1 MDVVQR
7 VPDHYGSLLLSLLS
21 ATTTRAAVSFFHSL
35 FCPFPRTPI
44 VDPFTTAMA
53 SDALSAHVMQALEVY
68 TKGTK
73 AWFEDDKEAW
83 VSASVKSKEM
93 TDTNVRIVFQDDEDE
108 SRVSQRVY
116 PTTVATMLIS
126 FYLIG
131 TCL

>member
-1 MDVVQR
+1 
-7 VPDHYGSLLLSLLS
+7 
-21 ATTTRAAVSFFHSL
+21 
-35 FCPFPRTPI
+35 
-44 VDPFTTAMA
+44 MA
-53 SDALSAHVMQALEVY
+53 SEALSPHVMQALEVY

-116 PTTVATMLIS
+116 PTTTISVILIS
-126 FYLIG
+126 FSLIG

>member
-1 MDVVQR
+1 ML
-7 VPDHYGSLLLSLLS
+7 HNLFLTLYGSLHQCHFAPPFPFS
-21 ATTTRAAVSFFHSL
+21 SFFL
-35 FCPFPRTPI
+35 FCAFTRTP
-44 VDPFTTAMA
+44 VPDTFTTAMA

-108 SRVSQRVY
+108 SRVSQHVVFKKTTMCLYRVY
-116 PTTVATMLIS
+116 KGT
-126 FYLIG
+126 YL
-131 TCL
+131 

>member
-1 MDVVQR
+1 
-7 VPDHYGSLLLSLLS
+7 
-21 ATTTRAAVSFFHSL
+21 
-35 FCPFPRTPI
+35 
-44 VDPFTTAMA
+44 MA

-116 PTTVATMLIS
+116 PTTVTTMLIS

-131 TCL
+131 TYL